1 MCEVLPTATFVNPG
15 RSMRVKFTTANK
27 TMQNNYAT
35 QIKVLPNGT
44 LFMKKKLCCIFSS
57 VRMVS
62 TKNIVFCNQMKPIK
76 LCLPKCYELQQ

>member
-35 QIKVLPNGT
+35 QIKVLPNEH
-44 LFMKKKLCCIFSS
+44 I
-57 VRMVS
+57 
-62 TKNIVFCNQMKPIK
+62 I
-76 LCLPKCYELQQ
+76 YEEETVLHILIS